1 MAILL
6 YFLKVNIG
14 LSAFYAL
21 YWLVFSR
28 NTFFRLNRFYLLGAL
43 IISFLLPFIGIKHN
57 DDSLPASLNDLTGF
71 GLRDILEQSIGFL
84 EITWLEC
91 IQFVVL
97 TGSAI
102 LLARF
107 VYSIVQIFK
116 LLFKSEPLEYT
127 DTFEGNYYWLIKS
140 KFTTSSFSFFNFLI
154 LNKEDSFH
162 NRKFVIEHE
171 QVHIDQRHTVDIIMV
186 EVFQILCWYN
196 PVLIMYKKSL
206 QKLHEFIADSII
218 HHTDL
223 VEYAQFLFA
232 YNFRSQISHLT
243 TSFMK
248 TSMLKQRIQMLT
260 RPRSNEYLLTNYLLI
275 IPLMLLLGYF
285 VNAKKSPLAPDG
297 GTLLSSKNIVHLSN
311 LK

>member
-21 YWLVFSR
+21 FWLVFSR
-28 NTFFRLNRFYLLGAL
+28 NTFFRLNRFYLLGSL
-43 IISFLLPFIGIKHN
+43 ILSFLLPFISIKHN
-57 DDSLPASLNDLTGF
+57 DDTLPSTINDISLFVLKGTLQ
-71 GLRDILEQSIGFL
+71 QSTGFL
-84 EITWLEC
+84 EITWFQV
-91 IQFVVL
+91 IQFIVL
-97 TGSAI
+97 TGVLV

-107 VYSIVQIFK
+107 VYSIVQIFIM
-116 LLFKSEPLEYT
+116 LFKSEPLDYT
-127 DTFEGNYYWLIKS
+127 DTYEGNYYWLIKS

-154 LNKEDSFH
+154 LNKEDSFY

-171 QVHIDQRHTVDIIMV
+171 QVHIDQRHTIDIILV
-186 EVFQILCWYN
+186 EVIQILCWYN

-206 QKLHEFIADSII
+206 QKLHEYIADSII
-218 HHTDL
+218 HHSDL
-223 VEYAQFLFA
+223 AEYAQFLFA

-243 TSFMK
+243 TSFMQ

-260 RPRSNEYLLTNYLLI
+260 RPRSNEYLLANYLLV

-285 VNAKKSPLAPDG
+285 INTKNVNRDFDERIF
-297 GTLLSSKNIVHLSN
+297 LSSYRIN
-311 LK
+311 